1 MSQPLDAVRDH
12 LRGHFAR
19 VGIDAEPDAAS
30 VTFLG
35 VERIEVLRFGPD
47 RDGIAHYVSL
57 GCSRHPMTDPA
68 AGAADPVR
76 GPRAEVVM
84 SLRVT
89 TPTPGLARSLA
100 VVAATPAVEGVVLVP
115 DALIDLSGPLW
126 DRRPFTAVLLG
137 ESSIADLPPEPLR
150 PGGVPVG
157 GADHRDGGG
166 VGAAQGRRGD
176 AAGLERRRRRRR
188 WTRGA
193 APRHRASYSQWLRRK
208 LRYRNPQ
215 IVAINSSTAG

>member
-1 MSQPLDAVRDH
+1 VTQPLDAVRDH
-12 LRGHFAR
+12 LREHFSG

-76 GPRAEVVM
+76 GPRAEVMM

-89 TPTPGLARSLA
+89 APTPGLARSLA

-115 DALIDLSGPLW
+115 DGLIDLSGPLW
-126 DRRPFTAVLLG
+126 DSAPFTAVLLG
-137 ESSIADLPPEPLR
+137 ESTVADLPLR
-150 PGGVPVG
+150 ESYDPVVFFSAVPITATEAAWVRLKGAEAMRQAWRDDGVDVEDPK
-157 GADHRDGGG
+157 R
-166 VGAAQGRRGD
+166 
-176 AAGLERRRRRRR
+176 
-188 WTRGA
+188 
-193 APRHRASYSQWLRRK
+193 RASS
-208 LRYRNPQ
+208 P
-215 IVAINSSTAG
+215 S